1 MEEGGTCYF
10 PDILFSHYILLT
22 LSLRFHSDNSGFA
35 STVSVSLLA
44 ASCVGTQ
51 AVVKCFVLQPRVFGS
66 GDPRVSARKKRCQS
80 TPAATGRG
88 QIPGPLSAFARCST
102 KSEHLGRILPA
113 SHAKSSEG
121 IFIGKMQIH
130 VVS

>member
-10 PDILFSHYILLT
+10 PDILFSHYILLA

-35 STVSVSLLA
+35 STVSVALLA

-51 AVVKCFVLQPRVFGS
+51 ARGQMFRSAAPGVWIRRPEGLVLG
-66 GDPRVSARKKRCQS
+66 RKSCQS

-88 QIPGPLSAFARCST
+88 QIPGPLSAF
-102 KSEHLGRILPA
+102 G
-113 SHAKSSEG
+113 
-121 IFIGKMQIH
+121 
-130 VVS
+130 